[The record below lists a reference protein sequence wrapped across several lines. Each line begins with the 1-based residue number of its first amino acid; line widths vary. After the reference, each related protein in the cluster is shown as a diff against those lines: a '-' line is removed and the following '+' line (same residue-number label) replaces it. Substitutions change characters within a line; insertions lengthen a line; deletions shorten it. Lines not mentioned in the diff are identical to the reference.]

1 MILFFQI
8 IEFYQLKMDLLV
20 VLSIQIIT
28 VDKAIK
34 QNLIKYYLTLVT
46 DKLNF

>member
-8 IEFYQLKMDLLV
+8 IEFYQFKLNLLM
-20 VLSIQIIT
+20 VLSVQIVT

-34 QNLIKYYLTLVT
+34 QNLIKYYLEFYLRYGM
-46 DKLNF
+46 